1 MNLDAMLGFAVVSL
15 VIAISPGASWLYVIT
30 STIQQGRAAGTMA
43 IAGNATGIL
52 CHTAFAVVGLSALLY
67 YSASL
72 YTVIK
77 WLGAI
82 YLMYLAFQIIR
93 SKTQKA
99 GGNGVASNRSSVQIY
114 RQGVLINVLNP
125 KVSLLMFALLPQFV
139 DPEAG
144 NAAGQIAV
152 FGIQHA
158 LIASCVLTAIMGT
171 VSRAASWLL
180 ASAERERGFRWLC
193 GSVLFGL
200 GAYLAVGER
209 PQI

>member
-1 MNLDAMLGFAVVSL
+1 MNLDAMLAFAVVSL

-30 STIQQGRAAGTMA
+30 STIQQGRGAGVMA

-52 CHTAFAVVGLSALLY
+52 CHTTFAVVGLSALLY

-77 WLGAI
+77 WLGAV

-93 SKTQKA
+93 SKTRKA
-99 GGNGVASNRSSVQIY
+99 GINETASHRSLGKIY
-114 RQGVLINVLNP
+114 RQGVLINLLNP

-171 VSRAASWLL
+171 VSRATSWLL
-180 ASAERERGFRWLC
+180 ASPKREQGFRWMC

-200 GAYLAVGER
+200 GAYLALGER
-209 PQI
+209 PTV

>member
-1 MNLDAMLGFAVVSL
+1 MSLDAMFGFAVVSL
-15 VIAISPGASWLYVIT
+15 VIAVSPGASWLYVIS
-30 STIQQGRAAGTMA
+30 STIQQGRGAGAMA

-52 CHTAFAVVGLSALLY
+52 CHTVFAVVGLSALLY

-93 SKTQKA
+93 TRTPKD
-99 GGNGVASNRSSVQIY
+99 GVKDTKFNRSLGRIY
-114 RQGVLINVLNP
+114 QQGVLINVLNP

-139 DPEAG
+139 DPAAG
-144 NAAGQIAV
+144 NAAAQIAV
-152 FGIQHA
+152 FGVSHA
-158 LIASCVLTAIMGT
+158 VIASCVLTLIMRT

-180 ASAERERGFRWLC
+180 VSAGRERGFRWLC

-200 GAYLAVGER
+200 GAYLALGER
-209 PQI
+209 AQI